1 MNACMRGFTMLEL
14 ILVISVLGVL
24 TALAAPRLVDNNAL
38 QERGAQAQ
46 LRGMLVHARQLAIA
60 QQREVCA
67 QLTPTRVRLVYV
79 VAGQCS
85 AGTPVNAPA
94 GNCAT
99 PGVGCPFEV
108 MAPSRS
114 SFSGPDLRFNPR
126 GQPVPNQT
134 QFISV
139 GSLSL
144 SVQAETG
151 MPL

>member
-1 MNACMRGFTMLEL
+1 MNVSVRGFTMLEL

-24 TALAAPRLVDNNAL
+24 TALAAPRLVDSNAL
-38 QERGAQAQ
+38 QERAAQAQ
-46 LRGMLVHARQLAIA
+46 LRGLLVHARQLAIA

-67 QLTPTRVRLVYV
+67 QLTAARVRLVYV

-85 AGTPVNAPA
+85 PGTTVRAPA
-94 GNCAT
+94 GNCNSPAA
-99 PGVGCPFEV
+99 GCPYEV
-108 MAPSRS
+108 LAPSRS
-114 SFSGPDLRFNPR
+114 SFSGPDLRFNTR

-134 QFISV
+134 QLIRI

-151 MPL
+151 MPF